1 MLTAAIIVVLSVF
14 GVWLLYR
21 CVPPVDE
28 WDPWPPEDEAV
39 DDFNARLDAYIAE
52 RELE

>member
-21 CVPPVDE
+21 CVPPGDE
-28 WDPWPPEDEAV
+28 WDPWPEDEAV
-39 DDFNARLDAYIAE
+39 ADFAGRLDAYIAE